1 MLQNTF
7 HVFKD
12 DDELDKLDWRISPFL
27 KCLPLCT
34 FDELFIYRMKAMQ
47 DKQQGL
53 RTRLRN
59 NQREIS
65 RLMTEYENFGTV
77 LVSGHNVAD
86 MDTWLVSDR
95 PKRRAPA
102 TQSPDPLDH
111 TQTTDVSTQPSQS
124 TFGDSQISDAASEA
138 LRGTF
143 SDDYTGS
150 SEEEEDET
158 RSVNT
163 DTGRPDTQDSESPY
177 LSRSEKQKRKKRK
190 EKKEAKKSKK
200 ADKKR
205 ESRKDKK
212 RGRSP
217 LGSPS
222 Y

>member
-1 MLQNTF
+1 MLQN
-7 HVFKD
+7 
-12 DDELDKLDWRISPFL
+12 
-27 KCLPLCT
+27 T

-65 RLMTEYENFGTV
+65 RLMTEYEKFGKI
-77 LVSGHNVAD
+77 LVNGHNVAD

-143 SDDYTGS
+143 TDDYTGS
-150 SEEEEDET
+150 SEEEEDEA

-190 EKKEAKKSKK
+190 EKKDAKKSKK
-200 ADKKR
+200 AAKKR